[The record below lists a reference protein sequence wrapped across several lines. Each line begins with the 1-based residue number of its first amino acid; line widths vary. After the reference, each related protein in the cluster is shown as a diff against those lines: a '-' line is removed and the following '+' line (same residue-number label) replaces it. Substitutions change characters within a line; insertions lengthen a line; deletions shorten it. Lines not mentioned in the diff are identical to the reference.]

1 VTYLNLAGGSTIS
14 QLNMAMA
21 FSAVTLGLLLLTLG
35 FAVDLQKRAVRLC
48 DERRNSLAVLPKMKL
63 TFYRI
68 LLFTKTVLSGM
79 IVQCH
84 CFSLNPSDISGSA
97 SFSLS

>member
-21 FSAVTLGLLLLTLG
+21 FSVTLGLLLLTLG
-35 FAVDLQKRAVRLC
+35 FAVDLQERAVRLC

-63 TFYRI
+63 TFFRI

>member
-21 FSAVTLGLLLLTLG
+21 FSAVTLGLLLTLG